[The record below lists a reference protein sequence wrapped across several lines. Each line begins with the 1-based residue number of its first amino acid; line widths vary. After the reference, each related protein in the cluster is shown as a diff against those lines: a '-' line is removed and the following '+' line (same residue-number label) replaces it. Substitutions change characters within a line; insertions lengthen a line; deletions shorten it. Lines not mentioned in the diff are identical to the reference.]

1 MLNNLSNFF
10 NIITGRRIKTQLENS
25 DLIAVG
31 TKQSPALG
39 DYKPTA
45 IKYEDLAA
53 QLAVDAQLY
62 KSYTVALQ
70 QTSVDP
76 PVVLTEF
83 ENTLE
88 VVATYTVISAGEYL
102 VTFDKDIFTG
112 PYQDY
117 VTISQL
123 PYVDPATG
131 GLFAV
136 YALPVFDNALAIT
149 SYFNGGI
156 NGDVIGQMAPTST
169 TVCILDIRVYNQ

>member
-10 NIITGRRIKTQLENS
+10 NIIVGRRIKTQLENS

-45 IKYEDLAA
+45 ITYEDLST
-53 QLAVDAQLY
+53 QVKGY

-70 QTSVDP
+70 QTSIDP

-102 VTFDKDIFTG
+102 VTFNKDIFTG

-123 PYVDPATG
+123 PYVDNALG
-131 GLFAV
+131 LLFAV
-136 YALPVFDNALAIT
+136 YAIPVFSNAILIT
-149 SYFNGGI
+149 SYFNGAVS
-156 NGDVIGQMAPTST
+156 GDVIGQMPYSAGTN
-169 TVCILDIRVYNQ
+169 CILDIRVYNQ